1 MKLPRAA
8 KNIKISAAFVNDPT
22 MKKLNK
28 EHRGKDKATDVLSFN
43 MDEELPDGVYN
54 LGEIVINLDQARKQ
68 AKEYE
73 VELRDEVI
81 RLVVHGVKSLL
92 GEHK

>member
-1 MKLPRAA
+1 MTIS
-8 KNIKISAAFVNDPT
+8 KNTKDVKISVALVNDSL

-28 EHRGKDKATDVLSFN
+28 EYRGKDKTVDVLSFN
-43 MDEELPDGVYN
+43 MDEELPDGIYN
-54 LGEIVINLDQARKQ
+54 LGEVVINLDQARKQ

-73 VELRDEVI
+73 VELRDEII

-92 GEHK
+92 GEHE